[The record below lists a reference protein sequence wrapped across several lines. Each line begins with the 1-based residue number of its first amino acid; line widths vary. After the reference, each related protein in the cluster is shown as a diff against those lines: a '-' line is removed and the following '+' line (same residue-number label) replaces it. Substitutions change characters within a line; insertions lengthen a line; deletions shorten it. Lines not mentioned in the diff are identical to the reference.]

1 MSVARGKYLAFL
13 DSDDFFEPEMLKYAY
28 EKCELMDADVAI
40 YRFRKYNT
48 ETSLFSEYSYGISD
62 VVVPTED
69 PFSVFNLQRNINKIA
84 DGNYVGNFSYTI
96 NTEGNV
102 SVNFDCGKNYDS
114 DLFAYGNLLV
124 DQVVSQ
130 LK

>member
-1 MSVARGKYLAFL
+1 MELVKTSESYNLVDTTEIWNILGSVHKEVNGLIRV
-13 DSDDFFEPEMLKYAY
+13 S
-28 EKCELMDADVAI
+28 
-40 YRFRKYNT
+40 
-48 ETSLFSEYSYGISD
+48 IS
-62 VVVPTED
+62 V
-69 PFSVFNLQRNINKIA
+69 NKIA